1 MKGNETIDWKE
12 GFPHDLSLGHKPKA
26 KVWKGASW
34 ECNPGV

>member
-12 GFPHDLSLGHKPKA
+12 GFPHDFSLGLMPKA
-26 KVWKGASW
+26 KVWKGACW